1 LLNADDRSIY
11 EGNGQ
16 KTLEGIAMSEMIRSF
31 MAFDIENDSVLKRM
45 TEAQAILT
53 KSGADLKLVEPKNI
67 HVTLRFLGDI
77 TPNTVEKIFEEMKA
91 VQFVPFDIK
100 IQGVGAFPTSRYA
113 RVVWAG
119 ISEGASD
126 LRSIFSQLEPRLCGL
141 GFSPDPKGFSPH
153 LTIARVRSG
162 RNKAELS
169 RVIDE
174 NSGFEFGTIRGECLR
189 LKRSVLMPKG
199 PIYSTQREFCPKQ

>member
-1 LLNADDRSIY
+1 M
-11 EGNGQ
+11 
-16 KTLEGIAMSEMIRSF
+16 KTLEGIAMSEMMRSF
-31 MAFDIENDSVLKRM
+31 IAFDIENDSVLRRM
-45 TEAQAILT
+45 TEAQALLT
-53 KSGADLKLVEPKNI
+53 ESGADLKLVEPKNI

-91 VQFVPFDIK
+91 VQFIPFNIK

-119 ISEGASD
+119 ISEGASE

-162 RNKAELS
+162 RNKNELS

-189 LKRSVLMPKG
+189 LKRSVLTPKG

>member
-1 LLNADDRSIY
+1 M
-11 EGNGQ
+11 
-16 KTLEGIAMSEMIRSF
+16 TEMMRSF
-31 MAFDIENDSVLKRM
+31 IAFDIENDSVLKKM
-45 TEAQAILT
+45 NEAQALLT

-77 TPNTVEKIFEEMKA
+77 APNTVEKIFEEMKA
-91 VQFVPFDIK
+91 IQFIPFNIK
-100 IQGVGAFPTSRYA
+100 IQGVGAFPTPRYA

-119 ISEGASD
+119 MSEGANE
-126 LRSIFSQLEPRLCGL
+126 LRSIFSQVEPRLQSL

-169 RVIDE
+169 RAIDE

-189 LKRSVLMPKG
+189 LKRSVLTPKG
-199 PIYSTQREFCPKQ
+199 PIYSTLKEFCPKQ

>member
-1 LLNADDRSIY
+1 
-11 EGNGQ
+11 
-16 KTLEGIAMSEMIRSF
+16 MSEMIRSF

-77 TPNTVEKIFEEMKA
+77 TPNTVEKIFEEMKT

-141 GFSPDPKGFSPH
+141 GFSPDSKGFSPH